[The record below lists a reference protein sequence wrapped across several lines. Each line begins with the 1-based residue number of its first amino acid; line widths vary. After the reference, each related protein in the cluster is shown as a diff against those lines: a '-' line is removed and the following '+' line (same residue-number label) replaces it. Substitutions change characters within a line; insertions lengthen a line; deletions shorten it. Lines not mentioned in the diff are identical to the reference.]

1 MLYRYYLMHVY
12 YPCLCFRVGLGYHQS
27 GVFNPGINIQ
37 PPMTQ
42 CSCLEPC
49 DHPQRDKQH
58 HLYLLPHCI
67 TLLIPSTLYQNHP
80 SHQTQIKSANMP
92 LVVPGLTNNSS
103 ENDKTNTWMNQ
114 LMGKKIGDTS
124 NETVSSLR
132 PYTGVQELPAASQ
145 DR

>member
-1 MLYRYYLMHVY
+1 
-12 YPCLCFRVGLGYHQS
+12 
-27 GVFNPGINIQ
+27 
-37 PPMTQ
+37 
-42 CSCLEPC
+42 
-49 DHPQRDKQH
+49 
-58 HLYLLPHCI
+58 
-67 TLLIPSTLYQNHP
+67 
-80 SHQTQIKSANMP
+80 MP